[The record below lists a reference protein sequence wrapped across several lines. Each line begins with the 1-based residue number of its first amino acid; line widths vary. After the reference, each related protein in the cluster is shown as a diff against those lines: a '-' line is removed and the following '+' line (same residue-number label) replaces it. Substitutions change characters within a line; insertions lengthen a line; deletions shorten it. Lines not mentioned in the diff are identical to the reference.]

1 MATQKPNLA
10 KIILLDLLSVGRL
23 PLLMLVLIFF
33 TAMAV
38 VFVTHH
44 TRQVITVKDTT
55 LLERERLDEEW
66 RNLLLEEN
74 ALSEH
79 TRVQKM
85 AIAEL
90 EMKRPDPDKEV
101 VISLK

>member
-1 MATQKPNLA
+1 MTTPKPNLA
-10 KIILLDLLSVGRL
+10 KIILLDLFSAGRL
-23 PLLMLVLIFF
+23 PLLMLLLIFA

-44 TRQVITVKDTT
+44 TRQMISAKDTA
-55 LLERERLDEEW
+55 LVERERLDDEW

-79 TRVQKM
+79 NRVQKV
-85 AIAEL
+85 AIGEL
-90 EMKRPDPDKEV
+90 EMTRPDPDKEV